1 MPRLSGSS
9 SDAGTRARRG
19 PRRTPRRGY
28 HHGDLPAALIDE
40 TLSIV
45 KQEGVGAVS
54 IREVAR
60 RAQVSHAAPAH
71 HFGSK
76 SGLLTACAVVGFR
89 KLADAVD
96 AAAAAAPSHR
106 DALQATGMA
115 YVQFAIDNPEL
126 FTIMFSGQLQTDDP
140 AYTEA
145 VGRSFRRLQEILGA
159 AEAGRELRGDPRL
172 VSVAAWSLVHG
183 LAALWLSGRFRGRG
197 DGRADRRGLIEAVTA
212 LFADGVF
219 PAGARPRS

>member
-1 MPRLSGSS
+1 MSRLPGSES
-9 SDAGTRARRG
+9 SPTARGRRATRRL
-19 PRRTPRRGY
+19 PRRAY

-45 KQEGVGAVS
+45 KQEGMGAVS

-96 AAAAAAPSHR
+96 AAADGAATRR
-106 DALQATGMA
+106 DALQATGIA

-126 FTIMFSGQLQTDDP
+126 FTIMFSGQLQTEDP

-145 VGRSFRRLQEILGA
+145 VTRSFHRLQSLLGDA
-159 AEAGRELRGDPRL
+159 SEAHELVADARL
-172 VSVAAWSLVHG
+172 VSVGAWSIVHG
-183 LAALWLSGRFRGRG
+183 LAALWLSGRFRGKNDGRG
-197 DGRADRRGLIEAVTA
+197 DRRALIEAVTA

-219 PAGARPRS
+219 RSGSRG

>member
-1 MPRLSGSS
+1 MPRVTGSES
-9 SDAGTRARRG
+9 SVPARGRRSPRRIARR
-19 PRRTPRRGY
+19 TY

-45 KQEGVGAVS
+45 KQEGMGAVS

-76 SGLLTACAVVGFR
+76 SGLLTACAIVGFQ
-89 KLADAVD
+89 KLAEAVE
-96 AAAAAAPSHR
+96 AAADSAASHR
-106 DALQATGMA
+106 DALQATGVA

-140 AYTEA
+140 AYGEA
-145 VGRSFRRLQEILGA
+145 VTRSFRRLQTLLGE
-159 AEAGRELRGDPRL
+159 AEAAQELSADPRL

-183 LAALWLSGRFRGRG
+183 LAALWLSGRFRGKG
-197 DGRADRRGLIEAVTA
+197 DGRGDRRALIEAVTA

-219 PAGARPRS
+219 RSGARS